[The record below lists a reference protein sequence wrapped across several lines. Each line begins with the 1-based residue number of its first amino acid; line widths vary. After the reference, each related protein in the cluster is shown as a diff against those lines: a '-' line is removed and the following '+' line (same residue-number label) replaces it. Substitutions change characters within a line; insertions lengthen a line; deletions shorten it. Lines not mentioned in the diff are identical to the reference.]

1 MFNSTK
7 NVISNK
13 IRKYILKYKNIKI
26 YISTYVFFKNKVN
39 DNEVTSKFGITSGKA
54 LSVDS
59 STNLNDIY
67 KK

>member
-1 MFNSTK
+1 MLNSTK

-13 IRKYILKYKNIKI
+13 IGKYIVKYRNIKI
-26 YISTYVFFKNKVN
+26 YISTYVFFKNKIN
-39 DNEVTSKFGITSGKA
+39 DNEITSKLGITSGKA

-59 STNLNDIY
+59 FTNLNDIY